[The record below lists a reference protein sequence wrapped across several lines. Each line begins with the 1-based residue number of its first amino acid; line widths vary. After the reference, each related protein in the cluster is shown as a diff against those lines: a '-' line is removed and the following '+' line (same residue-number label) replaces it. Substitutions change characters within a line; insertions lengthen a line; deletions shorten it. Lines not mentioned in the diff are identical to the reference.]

1 MKRYLLLTGAI
12 LAEVVG
18 ALSMQ
23 VAIDAPLWFLLAA
36 VGYLGAFGLLI
47 LVLRTGMPV
56 GVVYGIWG
64 AAGVALTAIF
74 AAVLFGQTLSLA
86 GIAGIVLIIVGVA
99 LVELGSHPNE
109 PAPAASPKA
118 AV

>member
-12 LAEVVG
+12 LAEVTG

-23 VAIDAPLWFLLAA
+23 VAIDDPIWFVLVA
-36 VGYLGAFGLLI
+36 VGYFGAFGLLV

-64 AAGVALTAIF
+64 ASGVALTAVF
-74 AAVLFGQTLSLA
+74 AAILFGQALSLA
-86 GIAGIVLIIVGVA
+86 SVAGIVLIIAGVA
-99 LVELGSHPNE
+99 LVELGSHRGT
-109 PAPAASPKA
+109 PAPKE
-118 AV
+118 VV